1 MSQICYLMVGLPG
14 SGKSTLCQ
22 NLLNENQELE
32 IVSTDEFIEQYAK
45 EKNMTYGKAM
55 RELGDK
61 PQALMNNKIQ
71 KLLKDKKSFIWD
83 QTNVFISARKK
94 KIKMLSQNKYTV
106 IAIVTELSFEELN
119 RRLDKR
125 VSEGG
130 KRINIKIINDMVE
143 GYTGP
148 LYNEGFSEIYLIS
161 DDNQFK
167 LLEKN
172 EQRLGVKI

>member
-22 NLLNENQELE
+22 NLLNENPELE

-143 GYTGP
+143 GYTRP

-172 EQRLGVKI
+172 EQKLGVKI

>member
-143 GYTGP
+143 GYTRP